1 MRLESEVF
9 ELLID
14 IMKEYLDHKG
24 RKLKIGQENVQLLQ
38 SFAVRNKVD
47 PVLYAQLLK
56 TSRKLPGNH
65 GEQFTNTRRLYLK
78 RFEMLKDVIEEFEKK
93 GIKYAVLKGA
103 YLGDVAYGD
112 LSLRKVNDVD
122 ILIRKENIKQIKE
135 VCKECGFVPGKADRV
150 NKKIEHYTRKQEI
163 AFARNTHQIATMVK
177 LGNDDVIGFYDTVID
192 FNFKLSWGE
201 YDGESILADE
211 FLEHTEKFR
220 DSNGYFYDVLKPAYN
235 LVQLCLHA
243 YKEANGLFFLQL
255 NHGMFLR
262 AFLDIYY
269 YIVKMDQ
276 QLDSEL
282 FLNLVR
288 KYKIQSYVYFIL
300 FIIEEIFGREERI
313 HSLIQEVKDGA
324 QTNIIE
330 QFGLEDKKNWND
342 VQIKERF
349 YATQAVSCMRQQITD
364 TENEKIQ
371 MAARDFY

>member
-1 MRLESEVF
+1 M
-9 ELLID
+9 
-14 IMKEYLDHKG
+14 
-24 RKLKIGQENVQLLQ
+24 
-38 SFAVRNKVD
+38 
-47 PVLYAQLLK
+47 
-56 TSRKLPGNH
+56 
-65 GEQFTNTRRLYLK
+65 
-78 RFEMLKDVIEEFEKK
+78 
-93 GIKYAVLKGA
+93 
-103 YLGDVAYGD
+103 
-112 LSLRKVNDVD
+112 
-122 ILIRKENIKQIKE
+122 
-135 VCKECGFVPGKADRV
+135 VCYP
-150 NKKIEHYTRKQEI
+150 Q
-163 AFARNTHQIATMVK
+163 
-177 LGNDDVIGFYDTVID
+177 
-192 FNFKLSWGE
+192 
-201 YDGESILADE
+201 
-211 FLEHTEKFR
+211 
-220 DSNGYFYDVLKPAYN
+220 
-235 LVQLCLHA
+235 

-300 FIIEEIFGREERI
+300 FIIEEIFGREECI